1 MLPAKLLKKLSRR
14 ASASVGYI
22 IQSLT
27 DRFLFIFIGA
37 GRDIE
42 QPLIRSHVLNDRRCL
57 PVHGKHD
64 GAFALLTL
72 FHDD

>member
-22 IQSLT
+22 IQSLA
-27 DRFLFIFIGA
+27 DRFLFIGA
-37 GRDIE
+37 GRDFE

-72 FHDD
+72 FHND

>member
-1 MLPAKLLKKLSRR
+1 MFPAKLLKKLSRR

-27 DRFLFIFIGA
+27 DRFLFIGA

-42 QPLIRSHVLNDRRCL
+42 QPLIRSHVLNDGRCL

-64 GAFALLTL
+64 GALALLKL

>member
-27 DRFLFIFIGA
+27 DRFLFIGA

-57 PVHGKHD
+57 R
-64 GAFALLTL
+64 
-72 FHDD
+72 

>member
-1 MLPAKLLKKLSRR
+1 MLAAKLLKKLSRR

-27 DRFLFIFIGA
+27 DRFLFIRA
-37 GRDIE
+37 GCDVE
-42 QPLIRSHVLNDRRCL
+42 QPLICSHVLNDRRCL